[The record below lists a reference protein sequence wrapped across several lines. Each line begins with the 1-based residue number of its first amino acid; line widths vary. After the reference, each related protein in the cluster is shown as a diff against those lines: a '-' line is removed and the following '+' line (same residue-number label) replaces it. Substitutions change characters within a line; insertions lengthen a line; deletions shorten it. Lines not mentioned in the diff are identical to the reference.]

1 MNAREVRSMV
11 EVMKEP
17 KAARDR
23 EGKGRLCRDN
33 EGIGEA
39 EEQGCVRCHVKMQR
53 EGEAGVERRGKHRR
67 CRRRGMTNIID
78 SDR

>member
-39 EEQGCVRCHVKMQR
+39 EDQGCVRRVVEMQR
-53 EGEAGVERRGKHRR
+53 TVEGEAGVERRGKPPQ
-67 CRRRGMTNIID
+67 MP
-78 SDR
+78 

>member
-39 EEQGCVRCHVKMQR
+39 EDQGWVRCVVKIQR
-53 EGEAGVERRGKHRR
+53 AVEGEAGVERRGKPPQ
-67 CRRRGMTNIID
+67 IP
-78 SDR
+78 

>member
-23 EGKGRLCRDN
+23 ECKGRLCRDN

-39 EEQGCVRCHVKMQR
+39 EDRGCVRRVVEMQR
-53 EGEAGVERRGKHRR
+53 VAEGEAGVERRGKPPQ
-67 CRRRGMTNIID
+67 MP
-78 SDR
+78 